1 LKKNTMKHN
10 CFWFSTRNVFIIIY
24 LFNYFL

>member
-1 LKKNTMKHN
+1 MKHN